1 MGIHHFYSPE
11 KLPAGGDV
19 TLTASETAHAIKVL
33 RLQPGDDVILLDG
46 QGTVASAVIM
56 PPQGNRRIHEAV
68 CRLKDV
74 QTVPPPAKPVHLY
87 VAPPKSKNMD
97 IVLKAATELGAADIT
112 PIFCRYSVSKP
123 ETNVKETWEQALITA
138 LKQSTNPWLPKL
150 HPAMDFAD
158 ALKQS
163 GGYGYFGAVPTDA
176 DAEIPAPW
184 DRPDGETALWIG
196 PEGGF
201 STEEEAALRAHGLF
215 PLTVGNWILR
225 VETAVAAL
233 LACLNLKR

>member
-1 MGIHHFYSPE
+1 MGTHHFYSPT
-11 KLPAGGDV
+11 KLPSSGEI
-19 TLTASETAHAIKVL
+19 TLTAAETAHAVKVL
-33 RLQPGDDVILLDG
+33 RLQPGDELVLLDG
-46 QGTVASAVIM
+46 QGTVARAVIQ
-56 PPQGNRRIHEAV
+56 PPKGNRRIHEAV
-68 CRLKDV
+68 CRLTDV
-74 QTVPPPAKPVHLY
+74 QTVPPTAKPVHLY

-97 IVLKAATELGAADIT
+97 IVLKAATELGASDIT

-150 HPAMDFAD
+150 HSACDFSE
-158 ALKQS
+158 ALGQS
-163 GGYGYFGAVPTDA
+163 GSFGFFGAVPTDKDTA
-176 DAEIPAPW
+176 IPAPW
-184 DRPDGETALWIG
+184 ERPDGETTLWIG

-201 STEEEAALRAHGLF
+201 SPEEEAALRAHGLF